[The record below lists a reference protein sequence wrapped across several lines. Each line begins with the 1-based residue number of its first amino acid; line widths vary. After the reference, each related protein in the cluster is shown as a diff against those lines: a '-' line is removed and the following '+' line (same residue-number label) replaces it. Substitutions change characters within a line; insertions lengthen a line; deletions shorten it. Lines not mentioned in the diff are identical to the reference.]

1 MLGSVASADIGDY
14 VDGPSFLQESVSA
27 ESKGKEATFAMVLMT
42 ADSQL
47 RKPQDFNNVPV
58 NMWQHKLDL
67 SSSSFS
73 SSFFLY
79 MLSGP

>member
-1 MLGSVASADIGDY
+1 M
-14 VDGPSFLQESVSA
+14 FLLTVKDKESP
-27 ESKGKEATFAMVLMT
+27 FAMVLMT

>member
-42 ADSQL
+42 ADSEV
-47 RKPQDFNNVPV
+47 RKRHIEGFCDISLHHHAQRPPTP
-58 NMWQHKLDL
+58 K
-67 SSSSFS
+67 
-73 SSFFLY
+73 
-79 MLSGP
+79 